1 MKLNIIYIFTL
12 VLLTI
17 KLRLKSIALMLNAR
31 NKGFKGF
38 NSLIEILVKVLINLK
53 GFKIFILY
61 FYFKVT

>member
-12 VLLTI
+12 VLFTI
-17 KLRLKSIALMLNAR
+17 KLRLKSIKLMLNAR
-31 NKGFKGF
+31 NKGFKAF
-38 NSLIEILVKVLINLK
+38 NSLVKLLVKVLINLK

>member
-17 KLRLKSIALMLNAR
+17 KLRLKSIKLMLNAR
-31 NKGFKGF
+31 NKGFKAF
-38 NSLIEILVKVLINLK
+38 NSLVKLLVKVLINLK